1 MTKDQIKEFTLRTS
15 NANHSG
21 LMIILFDMEKIY
33 LEDAISLYSNK
44 DEDGF
49 IRNVDMAKRVHNEI
63 MSGVNPLDEI
73 GRKYLSILRFIYSKL
88 VASSVKRKPVELD
101 RCKNMMDNLRDG
113 FVAIN
118 KLDDEEPVMKNTHQ
132 VYAGLTYGKGYLN
145 ESVQGEEYSSR
156 GFKA

>member
-88 VASSVKRKPVELD
+88 VALKE
-101 RCKNMMDNLRDG
+101 NLL
-113 FVAIN
+113 N
-118 KLDDEEPVMKNTHQ
+118 
-132 VYAGLTYGKGYLN
+132 LTDAKI
-145 ESVQGEEYSSR
+145 
-156 GFKA
+156 